1 MTRSIRPCICSNDGT
16 IRLITSP
23 STMISSGT
31 ATSRIIAR
39 PVSSRM
45 ARMVPITIVSGAAI
59 IIVATITRRSCTCWM
74 SLVIRVVSDGAPNC
88 VTSRPD
94 SPTTRRNRS
103 RRTSRPNPSAS
114 RAANH
119 IAAAAKATCT
129 IDTTT
134 ISPPRRQITS
144 RSPTSTPSSIN
155 RAEIA
160 GSTRFAVV
168 WSAWN
173 STRSAIRPPCGPRLA
188 RRSWRSFTAPLPH
201 RAGRSGPVRRR
212 SGRGRTGRA
221 G

>member
-1 MTRSIRPCICSNDGT
+1 MRPCICSNDGT

-45 ARMVPITIVSGAAI
+45 ARMVPITIVRGAAI
-59 IIVATITRRSCTCWM
+59 IIVATITSRSCTCWM

-88 VTSRPD
+88 VTSRPEN
-94 SPTTRRNRS
+94 PTTRRNRS
-103 RRTSRPNPSAS
+103 RRTSRPNPIAS

-119 IAAAAKATCT
+119 IAAAANTTCT

-134 ISPPRRQITS
+134 ISPPRRQIVL
-144 RSPTSTPSSIN
+144 RSPTSTPSSIK

-168 WSAWN
+168 CSAWN
-173 STRSAIRPPCGPRLA
+173 STRNAISPRCGPRL
-188 RRSWRSFTAPLPH
+188 SLQESPELHP
-201 RAGRSGPVRRR
+201 PVLLTPCRKN
-212 SGRGRTGRA
+212 STSSAALGDGSYSIG
-221 G
+221 